1 MISYRAPKPA
11 FHKEIAA
18 IEYSLKWLVKHSQ
31 CRASR
36 VGESVRLKQKYINL
50 ELAQAMH
57 EMRKNN
63 A

>member
-1 MISYRAPKPA
+1 MINYHAPKKA

-18 IEYSLKWLVKHSQ
+18 IEYSLKWLAKHSQ

-36 VGESVRLKQKYINL
+36 AGESARLKQKYINL

-57 EMRKNN
+57 AMNKGV
-63 A
+63 

>member
-1 MISYRAPKPA
+1 MINYHPPQPA
-11 FHKEIAA
+11 FHEELTA
-18 IEYSLKWLVKHSQ
+18 IKYSLKWLVKHSQ

-36 VGESVRLKQKYINL
+36 RGESARLKQKYINL

-57 EMRKNN
+57 EMRRNH